1 MRASDMADAQAGREP
16 GLDGATMTDEGGAQ
30 PLERKCGPVATE
42 NRCDSMSFGF
52 QMLSDSQLADIHHAS
67 LEILDRTGARVHD
80 SEARDL
86 LGDAGCLI
94 SNGDLVKFPAAVVE
108 EALTHAPSRIVLCS
122 SSGEPRVHLEGQRT
136 FFGTG
141 SDLMYILDLETGE
154 RRLSCL
160 SDVRDTARLADSLPN
175 LDFVMSMALP
185 SDLAP
190 ATSDRHSF
198 LAMITSTTKPVVFTA
213 WDESGLADIIAMAE
227 AVAGGAA
234 ALTLNPFLL
243 AYLEPTSP
251 LQHSQAVL
259 RKMLMMADRRLPIV
273 YAPGGV
279 DGASVPVTAAGSLA
293 LANAEVL
300 SGLTIAQLRQPGTPV
315 VYGSGNGPLDM
326 RTTVA
331 AYSSPEFMRHCKA
344 MAELGQRFYHLP
356 TWGFSGCSDAKLPD
370 IQAGIESSL
379 WILWTALSGNN
390 LVHDIGYIE
399 SGMTCSYEMIVI
411 CDEIIGFVRRLL
423 GGIELTPET
432 LALDV
437 IDEVGPGGD
446 YLSTDHTLRH
456 FKECWYPS
464 LFDRFSY
471 QSWTEAGRPEAIAK
485 ARQAARDAIASH
497 RPEPLPEATLETLH
511 SLVAAADERAGLE

>member
-1 MRASDMADAQAGREP
+1 LR
-16 GLDGATMTDEGGAQ
+16 L
-30 PLERKCGPVATE
+30 
-42 NRCDSMSFGF
+42 
-52 QMLSDSQLADIHHAS
+52 LSDEQLKEIHQAS
-67 LEILDRTGARVHD
+67 LQILGQTGVRVHD
-80 SEARDL
+80 TEARDL

-94 SNGDLVKFPAAVVE
+94 SDGDLVKFPAAVVE
-108 EALTHAPSRIVLCS
+108 EAVAHAPPRVELHHR
-122 SSGEPRVHLEGQRT
+122 SGESRLVLEGQT
-136 FFGTG
+136 SYFGTG
-141 SDLMYILDLETGE
+141 SDLMHTLDLETGE
-154 RRLSCL
+154 RRLSRL
-160 SDVRDTARLADSLPN
+160 SDVGDTARLADSLPN
-175 LDFVMSMALP
+175 IDFVMSMALP

-198 LAMITSTTKPVVFTA
+198 LEMITNTTKPVVFTA

-227 AVAGGAA
+227 TVAGGAD
-234 ALTLNPFLL
+234 ALSLSPFLL
-243 AYLEPTSP
+243 AYLEPTTP
-251 LQHSQAVL
+251 LQHSQTVL
-259 RKMLMMADRRLPIV
+259 RKLLMMADRRLPIV

-279 DGASVPVTAAGSLA
+279 DGASAPVTAAGSLA

-315 VYGSGNGPLDM
+315 VYGSGSGPLDM

-331 AYSSPEFMRHCKA
+331 SYFGPEFLHHCTA

-356 TWGFSGCSDAKLPD
+356 TWGFSGCSDSKLPD

-399 SGMTCSYEMIVI
+399 SGMTCSCEMIVI
-411 CDEIIGFVRRLL
+411 CDEIIGAVRRLL

-446 YLSTDHTLRH
+446 FLSTDHTLRH
-456 FKECWYPS
+456 YKECWYPS

-471 QSWTEAGRPEAIAK
+471 QSWTEAGRPEAIAR
-485 ARQAARDAIASH
+485 ARQAARDAITNH
-497 RPEPLPEATLETLH
+497 RPEPLPEATRETLH

>member
-1 MRASDMADAQAGREP
+1 MANTNHVSSLP
-16 GLDGATMTDEGGAQ
+16 G
-30 PLERKCGPVATE
+30 
-42 NRCDSMSFGF
+42 GF
-52 QMLSDSQLADIHHAS
+52 RILSDSQLAQIHHAS
-67 LEILDRTGARVHD
+67 LEILRRTGVRVCE
-80 SEARDL
+80 SEALDL
-86 LGDAGCLI
+86 LRDAGCTV
-94 SNGDLVKFPAAVVE
+94 SDEDLVRFPAAVVE
-108 EALTHAPSRIVLCS
+108 EAMHHAPSRIVLCNRTS
-122 SSGEPRVHLEGQRT
+122 EPRVFLEGQRSY
-136 FFGTG
+136 FGTG
-141 SDLMYILDLETGE
+141 SDLPHTLDLETGE
-154 RRLSCL
+154 RRLSLL
-160 SDVRDTARLADSLPN
+160 SDVADTARLADSLPN

-185 SDLAP
+185 SDVAP

-198 LAMITSTTKPVVFTA
+198 LAMITNTTKPVVFTA
-213 WDESGLADIIAMAE
+213 WDESGLADIITMAE
-227 AVAGGAA
+227 TVAGGAD

-279 DGASVPVTAAGSLA
+279 EGASVPVTTAGSLA

-370 IQAGIESSL
+370 IQAGVDSSL
-379 WILWTALSGNN
+379 WILWTALSGAN
-390 LVHDIGYIE
+390 LVHDIGYLE

-432 LALDV
+432 LALEV

-446 YLSTDHTLRH
+446 HLSTEHTLRH

-471 QSWTEAGRPEAIAK
+471 QSWTEAGRPGAIAK
-485 ARQAARDAIASH
+485 ARQAARDAIANH
-497 RPEPLPEATLETLH
+497 CPEPLPEATLETLH
-511 SLVAAADERAGLE
+511 SVVAAADERAGLE

>member
-1 MRASDMADAQAGREP
+1 
-16 GLDGATMTDEGGAQ
+16 
-30 PLERKCGPVATE
+30 
-42 NRCDSMSFGF
+42 MSFGF
-52 QMLSDSQLADIHHAS
+52 QMLSDSQLAEIHHAS
-67 LEILDRTGARVHD
+67 LEILDRTGVRVHD

-108 EALTHAPSRIVLCS
+108 EAVEHAPSRIVLHHR
-122 SSGEPRVHLEGQRT
+122 SGESRLVLEGQT
-136 FFGTG
+136 SYFGTG
-141 SDLMYILDLETGE
+141 SDLMHTLDLETGE

-160 SDVRDTARLADSLPN
+160 SDVRNTARLADSLPN
-175 LDFVMSMALP
+175 IDFVMSMALP
-185 SDLAP
+185 SDLAS

-198 LAMITSTTKPVVFTA
+198 LAMITNTSKPVVFTA

-227 AVAGGAA
+227 TVAGGAD
-234 ALTLNPFLL
+234 ALALNPFLL

-251 LQHSQAVL
+251 LQHSQTVL
-259 RKMLMMADRRLPIV
+259 RKLLMMADRKLPIV

-279 DGASVPVTAAGSLA
+279 DGASAPVTAAGSMA
-293 LANAEVL
+293 LANAEIL

-315 VYGSGNGPLDM
+315 VYGSGSGPLDM

-331 AYSSPEFMRHCKA
+331 TYFGPEFMRHCTA

-356 TWGFSGCSDAKLPD
+356 TWGFSGCSDAKQPGV
-370 IQAGIESSL
+370 QTGIESSL

-411 CDEIIGFVRRLL
+411 CDEIIGCVRRLL
-423 GGIELTPET
+423 GGTEMTPET

-446 YLSTDHTLRH
+446 FLSTDHTLRH
-456 FKECWYPS
+456 YKECWYPNI
-464 LFDRFSY
+464 FDRFSY
-471 QSWTEAGRPEAIAK
+471 QSWAEAGRPDAIAR
-485 ARQAARDAIASH
+485 AREAARDAIANH
-497 RPEPLPEATLETLH
+497 RPEPLPDAVLESLR
-511 SLVAAADERAGLE
+511 SLVAAADARAGIG

>member
-1 MRASDMADAQAGREP
+1 
-16 GLDGATMTDEGGAQ
+16 MT
-30 PLERKCGPVATE
+30 TE
-42 NRCDSMSFGF
+42 NKKTSMPFGF
-52 QMLSDSQLADIHHAS
+52 QMLSDSQLAEIHYAS
-67 LEILDRTGARVHD
+67 LEILRRTGVRVHD
-80 SEARDL
+80 CEVRDL
-86 LGDAGCLI
+86 LGDAGCLV
-94 SNGDLVKFPAAVVE
+94 SDGELVKFPAAVVE
-108 EALTHAPSRIVLCS
+108 DAVSHAPSRIVLCS
-122 SSGEPRVHLEGQRT
+122 NTGEPRVHLEGRRT

-141 SDLMYILDLETGE
+141 SDLPNTLDLETGE
-154 RRLSCL
+154 RRLSRL

-175 LDFVMSMALP
+175 IDFVMSMALP
-185 SDLAP
+185 SDVAP

-198 LAMITSTTKPVVFTA
+198 MTMITNTAKPVVFTA

-227 AVAGGAA
+227 TVAGGAD
-234 ALTLNPFLL
+234 ALTVNPFLL

-251 LQHSQAVL
+251 LQHSQTVL

-279 DGASVPVTAAGSLA
+279 DGASVPVTEAGSLA

-315 VYGSGNGPLDM
+315 VYGSGSGPLDM

-331 AYSSPEFMRHCKA
+331 SYFSPEFMRHCTA

-356 TWGFSGCSDAKLPD
+356 TWGFSGCSDSKLPD

-379 WILWTALSGNN
+379 WILWTAMSGNN
-390 LVHDIGYIE
+390 LVHDIGYVE

-411 CDEIIGFVRRLL
+411 CDETIGAVRRLL
-423 GGIELTPET
+423 GGIELTSET
-432 LALDV
+432 LPLDV

-456 FKECWYPS
+456 FKECWYPNI
-464 LFDRFSY
+464 FDRFSY
-471 QSWTEAGRPEAIAK
+471 QAWTEAGRPDAIAR
-485 ARQAARDAIASH
+485 ARQAARDAIANH
-497 RPEPLPEATLETLH
+497 RPEPLPNATLETLH
-511 SLVAAADERAGLE
+511 GLVAAADQRAGIE

>member
-1 MRASDMADAQAGREP
+1 MNGESPYGV
-16 GLDGATMTDEGGAQ
+16 L
-30 PLERKCGPVATE
+30 GP
-42 NRCDSMSFGF
+42 RL
-52 QMLSDSQLADIHHAS
+52 LSDSQLARIHHAS
-67 LEILDRTGARVHD
+67 LEILRRTGVRVCE
-80 SEARDL
+80 SEALEL
-86 LGDAGCLI
+86 LRDAGCII
-94 SNGDLVKFPAAVVE
+94 SDGDLVKFPAAVVE
-108 EALTHAPSRIVLCS
+108 EALLHAPSRIVLCS
-122 SSGEPRVHLEGQRT
+122 RDGEPRVYLEEQRT

-141 SDLMYILDLETGE
+141 SDLMNTLDLETGE
-154 RRLSCL
+154 RRPSRL

-190 ATSDRHSF
+190 ETSDRHSF
-198 LAMITSTTKPVVFTA
+198 LAMITNTTKPVVFTA
-213 WDESGLADIIAMAE
+213 WDESGLADIITMAE
-227 AVAGGAA
+227 TVAGGAD

-315 VYGSGNGPLDM
+315 VYGSGSGPLDM
-326 RTTVA
+326 KTTVA
-331 AYSSPEFMRHCKA
+331 SYSSPEFMRHCKA

-370 IQAGIESSL
+370 IQAGVDSSL
-379 WILWTALSGNN
+379 WILWTALSGAN
-390 LVHDIGYIE
+390 LVHDIGYLE

-411 CDEIIGFVRRLL
+411 CDEIIGYVRSLL

-446 YLSTDHTLRH
+446 YLTTEHTLRH
-456 FKECWYPS
+456 YKECWYPNV
-464 LFDRFSY
+464 FDRLSY
-471 QSWTEAGRPEAIAK
+471 QSWTEAGRTGALEK
-485 ARQAARDAIASH
+485 ARNSARDAIANH
-497 RPEPLPEATLETLH
+497 RPEPLPEATLEALK
-511 SLVAAADERAGLE
+511 SIVAAADERAGIE

>member
-1 MRASDMADAQAGREP
+1 
-16 GLDGATMTDEGGAQ
+16 MTAKNQ
-30 PLERKCGPVATE
+30 L
-42 NRCDSMSFGF
+42 DSMSYGS
-52 QMLSDSQLADIHHAS
+52 QMLSDSQLADIHQAS
-67 LEILDRTGARVHD
+67 LEILRRTGVRVYD
-80 SEARDL
+80 TEARDL

-94 SNGDLVKFPAAVVE
+94 SDGDLVKFPAAVIE
-108 EALTHAPSRIVLCS
+108 EALLHAPSRIVLCS
-122 SSGEPRVHLEGQRT
+122 RNGEPRVYLEGQRT

-141 SDLMYILDLETGE
+141 SDLLHTLDLETGE
-154 RRLSCL
+154 RRPSRL

-198 LAMITSTTKPVVFTA
+198 LTMITNTSKPVVFTA
-213 WDESGLADIIAMAE
+213 WDEAGLADIIAMAE
-227 AVAGGAA
+227 TVAGGAA
-234 ALTLNPFLL
+234 ELTLNPFLL
-243 AYLEPTSP
+243 AYLEPISP
-251 LQHSQAVL
+251 LQHSQEVL
-259 RKMLMMADRRLPIV
+259 RKMLMMADKRLPIV
-273 YAPGGV
+273 YAPGAV
-279 DGASVPVTAAGSLA
+279 DGASAPVTAAGSLA

-300 SGLTIAQLRQPGTPV
+300 SGLTIAQLRQPGTPL
-315 VYGSGNGPLDM
+315 VYGSGSGPLDM

-331 AYSSPEFMRHCKA
+331 TYSSPEFMRHCKA

-370 IQAGIESSL
+370 IQAGVDSSL
-379 WILWTALSGNN
+379 WILWTALSGAN
-390 LVHDIGYIE
+390 LVHDIGYLE

-446 YLSTDHTLRH
+446 HLSTEHTLRH
-456 FKECWYPS
+456 YKECWYPS

-471 QSWTEAGRPEAIAK
+471 QSWTEAGRPGAIAK
-485 ARQAARDAIASH
+485 AKQVALEAIANH
-497 RPEPLPEATLETLH
+497 CPEPLPEATLETLQG
-511 SLVAAADERAGLE
+511 LVAAADKRAGIA

>member
-1 MRASDMADAQAGREP
+1 
-16 GLDGATMTDEGGAQ
+16 MT
-30 PLERKCGPVATE
+30 TE
-42 NRCDSMSFGF
+42 KGCDSVSFGF

-67 LEILDRTGARVHD
+67 LEILRRTGARVHD

-94 SNGDLVKFPAAVVE
+94 SDGNLVKFPAAVVE
-108 EALTHAPSRIVLCS
+108 EAVDRAPSRIVLHHR
-122 SSGEPRVHLEGQRT
+122 SGKSQLVLEGQT
-136 FFGTG
+136 SYFGTG
-141 SDLMYILDLETGE
+141 SDLMHTLDLETGE

-160 SDVRDTARLADSLPN
+160 SDVKDTARLADSLPN

-198 LAMITSTTKPVVFTA
+198 LAMITNTTKPVVFTA

-227 AVAGGAA
+227 TVAGGAG

-243 AYLEPTSP
+243 AYLEPTTP
-251 LQHSQAVL
+251 LQHSQTVL

-279 DGASVPVTAAGSLA
+279 DGASAPVTAAGSLA

-315 VYGSGNGPLDM
+315 VYGSGSGPLDM

-331 AYSSPEFMRHCKA
+331 SYFGPEFMRHCTA

-356 TWGFSGCSDAKLPD
+356 TWGFSGCTDSKLPD

-411 CDEIIGFVRRLL
+411 CDEIIGAVRRLL

-432 LALDV
+432 LALEV

-456 FKECWYPS
+456 YKECWYPS
-464 LFDRFSY
+464 LLDRFSY
-471 QSWTEAGRPEAIAK
+471 QSWTEAGRPEAIAR
-485 ARQAARDAIASH
+485 ARQAARDAIANH
-497 RPEPLPEATLETLH
+497 RPEPLSDATLETLH
-511 SLVAAADERAGLE
+511 SLVAAADERAGIG